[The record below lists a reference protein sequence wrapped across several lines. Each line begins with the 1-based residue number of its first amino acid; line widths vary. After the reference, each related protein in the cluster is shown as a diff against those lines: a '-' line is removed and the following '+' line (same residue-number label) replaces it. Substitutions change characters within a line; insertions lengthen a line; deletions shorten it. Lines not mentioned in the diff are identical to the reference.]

1 MINKRFLFFVLIIAS
16 LFPALLLSS
25 CNHNDK
31 SLYDFLYES
40 LEDYILTE
48 LTPDN
53 IQLLS
58 DKEKTLENISAN
70 ETYSFTF
77 NVVRENNPNDAE
89 INCINKTFE
98 NFSFQQNDIIFL
110 KEIITQSAAPV
121 SLYLCLY
128 RESELII
135 QNRADEGL
143 CFSNKIFQF
152 PGKYILTVTFQTNH
166 IIQEACFQI
175 EIN

>member
-1 MINKRFLFFVLIIAS
+1 MINKRLHLFVCITVS

-25 CNHNDK
+25 CRQNDK

-48 LTPDN
+48 ISPDN
-53 IQLLS
+53 IQLIS
-58 DKEKTLENISAN
+58 DKKVTLDNNINEN
-70 ETYSFTF
+70 YSFTF
-77 NVVRENNPNDAE
+77 DVVREKNLHNTE
-89 INCINKTFE
+89 INCKNKTFE
-98 NFSFQQNDIIFL
+98 NFSFQKNDMIFL
-110 KEIITQSAAPV
+110 KEIITPVAAPV
-121 SLYLCLY
+121 PLYLSLY

-135 QNRADEGL
+135 QQEADEGL

-152 PGKYILTVTFQTNH
+152 PGKYILTVTFQTNQ

>member
-40 LEDYILTE
+40 LEDYILSE
-48 LTPDN
+48 LPPEN
-53 IQLLS
+53 IHLIS
-58 DKEKTLENISAN
+58 DKKETLDNNIN
-70 ETYSFTF
+70 NNYSFTF
-77 NVVRENNPNDAE
+77 DVVREKNLHNTE
-89 INCINKTFE
+89 INCKNKTFE
-98 NFSFQQNDIIFL
+98 NFSFQQNDMIFL
-110 KEIITQSAAPV
+110 KEIFTPVTAPV
-121 SLYLCLY
+121 PLYLCLY

-135 QNRADEGL
+135 QKKADEGL
-143 CFSNKIFQF
+143 FFSDKIFQF
-152 PGKYILTVTFQTNH
+152 PGKYILTVTFQTNQ